1 MAYPRLFSFLRVLE
15 YRYVPLIL
23 LSILFNY
30 ALTIDAAP
38 LVAGGKVLVPLAF
51 VAEQLGWNVSSEK
64 EGEWLRYNLSPS
76 ENAGT
81 LKNQP

>member
-1 MAYPRLFSFLRVLE
+1 MTVGSVKALV
-15 YRYVPLIL
+15 
-23 LSILFNY
+23 NGK

-38 LVAGGKVLVPLAF
+38 LLAGGKVLVPLAF

-64 EGEWLRYNLSPS
+64 EGEWLRYNLSIS
-76 ENAGT
+76 VNAGT